1 MFNRFHHQRKQQPNP
16 PGTGTNGHNGDLE
29 ASRQNGEPSNST
41 DTENL
46 SEYVAL
52 DRYISTFREDGG
64 RPSDEDPNAKA
75 RRIPWWKFWKS
86 APPETEEE
94 RPEDKDIFP
103 DSWLDSDIHAGIPD
117 TEIDARRRR
126 MGWNELTSE
135 KENPVMK
142 FLSYFTGPILYG
154 EYRIAILI
162 TARGC

>member
-1 MFNRFHHQRKQQPNP
+1 MFNRFHQQHKKPQP
-16 PGTGTNGHNGDLE
+16 PGTNGQNDDLE
-29 ASRQNGEPSNST
+29 ASRPNGEPSNST

-46 SEYVAL
+46 SEYAAL
-52 DRYISTFREDGG
+52 DRYISTYREDGG
-64 RPSDEDPNAKA
+64 RGADEDPNAKA

-86 APPETEEE
+86 APPTSTEEL
-94 RPEDKDIFP
+94 PEEKELFP

-154 EYRIAILI
+154 ESCLALVLDVMDH
-162 TARGC
+162 